1 MILLRFVD
9 KYKELDRS
17 GVTDEAEL
25 LQQAAEA
32 LKQDGVQLTSLA
44 DEAKVRAKWAYLMS
58 YWRT

>member
-1 MILLRFVD
+1 MILIRFVD
-9 KYKELDRS
+9 KYKELERS

-44 DEAKVRAKWAYLMS
+44 DEAKVKAK
-58 YWRT
+58 